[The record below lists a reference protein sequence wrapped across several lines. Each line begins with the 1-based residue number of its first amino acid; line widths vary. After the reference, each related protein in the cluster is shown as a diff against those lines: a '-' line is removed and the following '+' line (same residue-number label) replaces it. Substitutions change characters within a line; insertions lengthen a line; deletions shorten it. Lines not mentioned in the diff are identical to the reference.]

1 MEMFVTDRIPARLAL
16 TCALLALF
24 VGAAASGAAEPARA
38 PAFSIDNMDKT
49 ADPCVDFYQYA
60 CGTWMKNNPIPPD
73 RGSYGR
79 GRELQE
85 YNLTVLKGI
94 LEKAS
99 APDPGRSPVA
109 QKIGDLYASCMDES
123 AVDAKGASP
132 LMADLERIAKL
143 KSKSE
148 LAAEVGRLHSQGAV
162 IFMGRGGGPPPA
174 FNFGSQGDFRNASLM
189 VASADQGGLGLPDR
203 DYYLQTDE
211 KSKATLKQYQD
222 HVVQTFQL
230 LGDPLDRATAA
241 AKNVMAI
248 ETALAKGSLERV
260 KRRDPKNLDHTMS
273 RKEFMAL
280 APSFDW
286 DQYFRGVGAPD
297 FQSLNVAVPL
307 FFTTLEGQIR
317 SASLDAWKD
326 YLRWHVAAAWSPYL
340 SSPFVHEAF
349 DFYGKNLGGAKEI
362 PARWKRCV
370 ELVDQSLGEAL
381 GQPYVEANFGADGK
395 QRMLGMV
402 QALEKALQSDIQ
414 TLDWMTDTTRKQ
426 ALVKLAAITNKIG
439 YPESWRDYSTVKT
452 VRNDLLANVQA
463 ARSFELKR
471 DLGKIGKPL
480 DKHEWGMSPPTVNA
494 YYDPQMNNINFPAG
508 ILQPPYFD
516 RGMDDA
522 VNFGAIGM
530 VIGHELTHG
539 FDDQGR
545 KFDADGNL
553 RDWWTPTDAKEFDK
567 RAACIVDEYG
577 SFTAVGDLKMNGKL
591 TLGENT
597 ADNGGIRI
605 AYMALMDSLKD
616 KKAEPIDGFTPAQR
630 FFLGEAQVWCANMS
644 DAEATLRAKT
654 DPHSLPRYRVN
665 GVVSNMPEFSQAF
678 SCKEGSP
685 MIRANACRVW

>member
-1 MEMFVTDRIPARLAL
+1 MFSNRRIVIALVLAALIL
-16 TCALLALF
+16 TLPL
-24 VGAAASGAAEPARA
+24 GTGTARA
-38 PAFSIDNMDKT
+38 ADPDHAPTFNLNNLDKSV
-49 ADPCVDFYQYA
+49 DPCVDFYQYA
-60 CGTWMKNNPIPPD
+60 CGSWMKNNPIPPD

-94 LEKAS
+94 LEKAA
-99 APDPGRSPVA
+99 APDPARSPVM
-109 QKIGDLYASCMDES
+109 QKIGDLYASCMDEKG
-123 AVDAKGASP
+123 VDAKGASP
-132 LMADLERIAKL
+132 LLPDLDRIAKL

-148 LAAEVGRLHSQGAV
+148 LAAEVARLHSQGAIIV
-162 IFMGRGGGPPPA
+162 MGRASGPAPA
-174 FNFGSQGDFRNASLM
+174 FNFGSQGDFKNASTV
-189 VASADQGGLGLPDR
+189 VASSDQGGLSLPDR

-211 KSKATLKQYQD
+211 KSKQTRQQYQE
-222 HVVQTFQL
+222 HLVRTFQL

-241 AKNVMAI
+241 AKNVMDI

-260 KRRDPKNLDHTMS
+260 KRREPRNLDHTMS
-273 RKEFMAL
+273 RKEFTEL
-280 APSFDW
+280 SPSFAW
-286 DQYFRGVGAPD
+286 DQYFRGIGAPD
-297 FQSLNVAVPL
+297 FQSLNVAVPV
-307 FFTTLEGQIR
+307 FFTALEGQLR

-349 DFYGKNLGGAKEI
+349 DFYGKSLGGAKEL

-370 ELVDQSLGEAL
+370 ELVDQNLGEAL
-381 GQPYVEANFGADGK
+381 GQPYVEATFGADGK
-395 QRMLGMV
+395 QRTEKMV
-402 QALEKALQSDIQ
+402 QALEKALEKDLQ

-439 YPESWRDYSTVKT
+439 YPETWRDYSSVKIG
-452 VRNDLLANVQA
+452 RDDLLSNVQA
-463 ARSFELKR
+463 ARNFEVRR
-471 DLGKIGKPL
+471 DLAKIGRPL

-516 RGMDDA
+516 RSMDDA

-539 FDDQGR
+539 FDDEGR
-545 KFDADGNL
+545 QFDADGNL
-553 RDWWTPTDAKEFDK
+553 KDWWTPADAREFEK
-567 RAACIVDEYG
+567 RAACIVEEYG
-577 SFTAVGDLKMNGKL
+577 SFTAVGDLKLNGKL

-597 ADNGGIRI
+597 ADNGGMRI
-605 AYMALMDSLKD
+605 AYMALMDTLKD
-616 KKAEPIDGFTPAQR
+616 KKVEPIDGFTPAQR
-630 FFLGEAQVWCANMS
+630 FFLGQAQVWCANIS
-644 DAEATLRAKT
+644 DAEARLRAKT
-654 DPHSLPRYRVN
+654 DPHALAKYRVN

-678 SCKEGSP
+678 GCKEGSP